1 MKSVHPA
8 AFCPSTVHIIQHLLQ
23 SLCTHTMCLK
33 RLCAYRD
40 LLLNETCC
48 YMNEMTVQIYTSWN
62 LETNQMTFVTY
73 IRLNIYTKQMTVK
86 NYTHWNTET
95 EQMTLET

>member
-1 MKSVHPA
+1 MKSIHPA

-48 YMNEMTVQIYTSWN
+48 YMNEMTVENYTS
-62 LETNQMTFVTY
+62 
-73 IRLNIYTKQMTVK
+73 
-86 NYTHWNTET
+86 
-95 EQMTLET
+95 